1 MSSDGG
7 TWRGVV
13 YGSTAGE
20 GLSSGFGVWCQGR
33 LISIIMSPLF
43 ELGAGILQGE
53 EWTEQ
58 VTECEPAKVAQELLD
73 YWCTQKAL

>member
-1 MSSDGG
+1 MAGCGLWLDCRGG
-7 TWRGVV
+7 VEQRVRGVV
-13 YGSTAGE
+13 SGE
-20 GLSSGFGVWCQGR
+20 ADLHH
-33 LISIIMSPLF
+33 LIMSPLF

-58 VTECEPAKVAQELLD
+58 VTACEPAKVAQELLD